1 MNRILYISA
10 HNTLII
16 IFTLI
21 LNGCY
26 DRNVDELVSPG
37 FPAKSEIFIDDFS
50 SDLIY
55 AAFGGSD
62 VKAFQIDNKETYG
75 NSKASMRFS
84 VPDAN
89 SAVGA
94 YAGGSYFSKTGRDL
108 SGFNALTFY
117 IKATQFATIDVLGFG
132 NDFGASKYQIAL
144 NGLAINT
151 NWQKVIIPIP
161 DASKLTS
168 EKGLFYYS
176 TGPINEKGYTFWI
189 DEVQFEKVPDLGRIT
204 GSIFNGEQR
213 NNSTAEKGSTI
224 TIDGNSATVNLPSGV
239 NRTIQISPSYF
250 TFESSNPK
258 IATVSSTGIIT
269 VLDSGSAIITATL
282 GNTKANGS
290 LTLASVANTLMPEA
304 PAPIPNVNSKD
315 VISLYSNAYTNVPID
330 SWNTHWKYSTT
341 ENSFIKINNDDIIK
355 YYNLNFVGIEF
366 SANQINASSMTH
378 FHIDIWTPNATNAP
392 NNVKVMLVDFGANG
406 IYGGGDDVSHEITVN
421 SPVLSSSK
429 WISLDIPLSSFTGLK
444 TKSHLSQLVLSGTVT
459 NLYVDNIYLHK

>member
-1 MNRILYISA
+1 
-10 HNTLII
+10 
-16 IFTLI
+16 
-21 LNGCY
+21 
-26 DRNVDELVSPG
+26 
-37 FPAKSEIFIDDFS
+37 
-50 SDLIY
+50 
-55 AAFGGSD
+55 
-62 VKAFQIDNKETYG
+62 
-75 NSKASMRFS
+75 
-84 VPDAN
+84 
-89 SAVGA
+89 
-94 YAGGSYFSKTGRDL
+94 
-108 SGFNALTFY
+108 
-117 IKATQFATIDVLGFG
+117 
-132 NDFGASKYQIAL
+132 
-144 NGLAINT
+144 
-151 NWQKVIIPIP
+151 
-161 DASKLTS
+161 
-168 EKGLFYYS
+168 LFYYS

>member
-1 MNRILYISA
+1 MKRILYTSA
-10 HNTLII
+10 HNAWLII
-16 IFTLI
+16 IIII

-26 DRNVDELVSPG
+26 DRNVDELLSPG
-37 FPAKSEIFIDDFS
+37 FPAKGEIFIDDFS

-89 SAVGA
+89 SALGA

-117 IKATQFATIDVLGFG
+117 IKATQSATIDVLGFG

-161 DASKLTS
+161 NASKLIS

-189 DEVQFEKVPDLGRIT
+189 DEVQFEKVPDLSRIT

-224 TIDGNSATVNLPSGV
+224 TIDGYSATVNLPSGI

-258 IATVSSTGIIT
+258 IATVSTTGIIT
-269 VLDSGSAIITATL
+269 VLDSGSAIITAIL
-282 GNTKANGS
+282 GNAKANGS
-290 LTLASVANTLMPEA
+290 LTLASVANTLMPET
-304 PAPIPNVNSKD
+304 PAPIPNVNAKD

-330 SWNTHWKYSTT
+330 SWNTRWKYSTT

-378 FHIDIWTPNATNAP
+378 FHIDMWTPNATNSP

-406 IYGGGDDVSHEITVN
+406 IYGGGDDVSHEIIVN

-429 WISLDIPLSSFTGLK
+429 WISLDIPFSSFTGLK
-444 TKSHLSQLVLSGTVT
+444 TKSHLSQLVLSGTVS